1 MHAIPSNLEG
11 PPTIT
16 ITIMKKDYRILQC
29 LLSLKTALIAG
40 ASGQVTYQ
48 HYRFEPVKLHAAGTV
63 IQLSEFVF
71 SHGGTRL
78 NLVANNPE
86 LVPPLALGQ
95 DGTSENL
102 VPVTVTG
109 GSRAITD
116 VQGAPKIIDGT
127 TGTKWL
133 TGINDNSGEGRFLYF
148 DFGSPV
154 TVDSYSF
161 ATGGDTELY
170 PNRNP
175 EDWKIWGR
183 NSSEDAWVLIDRVIG
198 NRTEA
203 RNESYVQD
211 FPLDGILPPVIQY
224 FGTAF
229 GSRPIVRNGE
239 PVSLEWDAFD
249 AEAGRYPDLVT
260 LAPAPGGGPIEGL
273 ETRSITPPPNA
284 DTVYTLTAANG
295 SRTTSRPLTL
305 RSVAG
310 GSATHRFYRFSP
322 VSTRPGANGHQLSEI
337 SFFHEGTELNL
348 FATNASTPPSTGS
361 TGTPDN
367 LVNVT
372 VTNPGGS
379 QAANAALLADGL
391 SSTKLF
397 DARVRPVIFE
407 FEQAVSIDAYRFT
420 TANDF
425 DARDPLRWT
434 LEGSDDG
441 ITWTLVD
448 NVTAFN
454 YPTPTAR
461 FEQSQVFPLPG
472 TSLDTNVIL
481 PPPFTW
487 TGSFNTNY
495 DNAYNWEGGF
505 APGLIDEVS
514 IATGNAVRGG
524 NLERNGKTAVADGG
538 TLTVN
543 GRLINRGDFHVTGGL
558 VKQTG
563 NYFIVGNTYRG
574 TLHHSGGTVDST
586 LDRGFFLSDDG
597 GAAGSKYY
605 LSGTGRLVVRTT
617 GNGNTSLG
625 GNLLHNVHLGKGGTG
640 DLLEISGGQAAFTAA
655 NNNFVYLSRTA
666 TVRVSGGSASFSG
679 YSGFLVGFEGAGNN
693 ELDISGGSVA
703 ISGCPLL
710 IGGGSTG
717 SVTLSGGGLTLD
729 QVVSLGQSSANGT
742 FTMTGGT
749 LTAANLTSTT
759 RGTFTFTGGEILLTG
774 DRRTV
779 ISETWFLA
787 APGTIATYDAT
798 ANRTRIAIGGSGAFS
813 NWIATSGVP
822 VELQGAEE
830 DADGDGT
837 SNLLEFALAGLPGDP
852 GSRGIH
858 APLAVQDGA
867 VLTIA
872 VRTGASFAPGGGR
885 LAAVIDGIRYEIQG
899 SANLGSW
906 DAPVEEVIPAVTGNL
921 ASPASEGWELRSFR
935 LAGAA
940 TASGFLR
947 VAVVEAP

>member
-1 MHAIPSNLEG
+1 
-11 PPTIT
+11 
-16 ITIMKKDYRILQC
+16 MKKDYRLLQC
-29 LLSLKTALIAG
+29 LLALKTALIAG

-95 DGTSENL
+95 NGTSENL

-109 GSRAITD
+109 GSRPVTD

-148 DFGSPV
+148 DFSSPV

-161 ATGGDTELY
+161 ATGGDTALY

-175 EDWKIWGR
+175 EEWKIWGR
-183 NSSEDAWVLIDRVIG
+183 NSTEDAWVLIDRVTG
-198 NRTEA
+198 NRTEP
-203 RNESYVQD
+203 RNEFYLQE

-224 FGTAF
+224 FAPAF
-229 GSRPIVRNGE
+229 GSQAIVRNGE
-239 PVSLEWDAFD
+239 PVSLEWDTFD
-249 AEAGRYPDLVT
+249 AESGRYPDLVT
-260 LAPAPGGGPIEGL
+260 LTPAPGGGPIEGL
-273 ETRSITPPPNA
+273 ETRSITPPPDA

-348 FATNASTPPSTGS
+348 FATNASTPPSMGS
-361 TGTPDN
+361 TGTLDN

-379 QAANAALLADGL
+379 QATNAALLADGL

-441 ITWTLVD
+441 ISWTLVD

-472 TSLDTNVIL
+472 TSLDSNVVL
-481 PPPFTW
+481 PAPFTW

-524 NLERNGKTAVADGG
+524 NLERNGKTTVAAGG

-543 GRLINRGDFHVTGGL
+543 GRLINRGDFQVTGGL

-563 NYFIVGNTYRG
+563 NYFIVGNTYQG
-574 TLHHSGGTVDST
+574 TLRHSGGTVDST

-605 LSGTGRLVVRTT
+605 LSGTGQLVVRTT

-666 TVRVSGGSASFSG
+666 T
-679 YSGFLVGFEGAGNN
+679 
-693 ELDISGGSVA
+693 
-703 ISGCPLL
+703 
-710 IGGGSTG
+710 
-717 SVTLSGGGLTLD
+717 
-729 QVVSLGQSSANGT
+729 
-742 FTMTGGT
+742 
-749 LTAANLTSTT
+749 
-759 RGTFTFTGGEILLTG
+759 
-774 DRRTV
+774 
-779 ISETWFLA
+779 
-787 APGTIATYDAT
+787 
-798 ANRTRIAIGGSGAFS
+798 
-813 NWIATSGVP
+813 
-822 VELQGAEE
+822 
-830 DADGDGT
+830 
-837 SNLLEFALAGLPGDP
+837 LAGLRRQRELLRLLWLPCRLRRGRQQPPGYFRRLRCDQRLPAPHRGRIHRLGHSVRRRPDTRP
-852 GSRGIH
+852 GRQLGPELRQWHLHHDRRHTYRGKSH
-858 APLAVQDGA
+858 LDHPRHLHFHRRRNPAHRRSARGHCGDVVPRRARYLRQLRCHGEPNPHRHRGSKRLFQLDRHHGRPAGVAG
-867 VLTIA
+867 
-872 VRTGASFAPGGGR
+872 RGGR
-885 LAAVIDGIRYEIQG
+885 CRWRR
-899 SANLGSW
+899 S
-906 DAPVEEVIPAVTGNL
+906 VEP
-921 ASPASEGWELRSFR
+921 S
-935 LAGAA
+935 
-940 TASGFLR
+940 R
-947 VAVVEAP
+947 VRPGRPTR